1 MSGTWHEISP
11 GPTPHRTLPTG
22 LTRRIRQ
29 RPLVE
34 RDGVSSGN
42 CSWNCFERMAAWTY
56 KTRYLSHWNDSV
68 FASPPPFPNLHPTCP
83 IDCLPEPIRS
93 AVLHVI
99 QDKEAPAA
107 CALTDA
113 LAAIA
118 AVVHCGFDCV
128 ALDGECLPATLFTCA
143 LAPSATGKGRSF
155 KLFFKLFLNAKKRQ
169 PRRTSVVNDAGHGIT
184 PSRNPRVETLVSRT
198 ISYAKLVEMLDGQS
212 MTLTLQRE
220 DGRSLLKSTLFKD
233 DIDSLTQLWSG
244 DPPLDNFVHG
254 VELEATDA
262 RCSLGFRT
270 QPKPMYKYANGQGQD
285 DCAIGLW
292 PRAVT
297 GCHDPERFQENET
310 YVPKRGRYSAEAF
323 QARMEALT
331 DKINQ
336 KRQSGDFSRTG
347 VGLDLFARAYMY
359 NLSYKLKEWIP
370 HEYRDIREAAARAWE
385 NTLRIAVVLHVF
397 CGGVNSDVSV
407 DMVQRAWAIVEWSL
421 SQYRL
426 IFVEAIAPPHA
437 ETVAAAGATS
447 LRPWHTQAPKAEK
460 VPRPLQD
467 AQWVLD
473 CLDRLCHPFLRQ
485 TKLSEVRLLAGLPE
499 KRFMTA
505 VAWLKLEHI
514 VTIHGTG
521 QSAVIGYF

>member
-1 MSGTWHEISP
+1 MSARG
-11 GPTPHRTLPTG
+11 
-22 LTRRIRQ
+22 IR
-29 RPLVE
+29 
-34 RDGVSSGN
+34 SGN
-42 CSWNCFERMAAWTY
+42 NPWNCSIPWQFEPY
-56 KTRYLSHWNDSV
+56 KTGSLLRWSHSV
-68 FASPPPFPNLHPTCP
+68 FASPPAFPNLRPTCP
-83 IDCLPEPIRS
+83 IDCLPEPLRS

-113 LAAIA
+113 LAASA

-128 ALDGECLPATLFTCA
+128 ALDGERLPATINTCA
-143 LAPSATGKGRSF
+143 VAPSGSGKGRSF
-155 KLFFKLFLNAKKRQ
+155 KLFFKHFLNSRKWQ
-169 PRRTSVVNDAGHGIT
+169 SRRTAAVDAAGYGIT
-184 PSRNPRVETLVSRT
+184 PARIPRVETLVSRT
-198 ISYAKLVEMLDGQS
+198 ISYAKLVEMLDGRS

-233 DIDSLTQLWSG
+233 NIDALTQLWSG

-262 RCSLGFRT
+262 RGSVGFRT
-270 QPKPMYKYANGQGQD
+270 QPKPMYKYATGQGQD

-310 YVPKRGRYSAEAF
+310 YVLKRGRYSAEAF

-331 DKINQ
+331 DEINQ
-336 KRQSGDFSRTG
+336 KRQCGDFSRTG

-359 NLSYKLKEWIP
+359 NLNYKLKEWIP
-370 HEYRDIREAAARAWE
+370 REYRDIREAAARAWE

-397 CGGVNSDVSV
+397 CGGVNSKVSV
-407 DMVQRAWAIVEWSL
+407 DTVQRAWAIVEWSL

-426 IFVEAIAPPHA
+426 VFVEAVAPPHA
-437 ETVAAAGATS
+437 ETVAATGATS
-447 LRPWHTQAPKAEK
+447 LRPWHDPAPKAEK

-473 CLDRLCHPFLRQ
+473 CLDRLCPLFLRQ

>member
-1 MSGTWHEISP
+1 
-11 GPTPHRTLPTG
+11 
-22 LTRRIRQ
+22 
-29 RPLVE
+29 
-34 RDGVSSGN
+34 
-42 CSWNCFERMAAWTY
+42 
-56 KTRYLSHWNDSV
+56 V

-83 IDCLPEPIRS
+83 IDCLPEPLRS

-128 ALDGECLPATLFTCA
+128 ALDGERLPATLNTCT

-155 KLFFKLFLNAKKRQ
+155 KLFFKHFLDAKKRQ
-169 PRRTSVVNDAGHGIT
+169 PRRAATVDAAGHGIT
-184 PSRNPRVETLVSRT
+184 PARSPRVETLVSRT
-198 ISYAKLVEMLDGQS
+198 VSYAKLVEMLDGQS

-233 DIDSLTQLWSG
+233 DIDALTQLWGG
-244 DPPLDNFVHG
+244 DPPLDNYVHG

-262 RCSLGFRT
+262 RGSLGFRI
-270 QPKPMYKYANGQGQD
+270 QPKPMYTYAAGQGQD

-292 PRAVT
+292 PRAVI
-297 GCHDPERFQENET
+297 GCHDPERFPENET
-310 YVPKRGRYSAEAF
+310 YVPKPGRYSAKAF
-323 QARMEALT
+323 QARIEALT
-331 DKINQ
+331 DQINQ
-336 KRQSGDFSRTG
+336 RRQSGDLSRTDI
-347 VGLDLFARAYMY
+347 GLDLFARAYMSQ
-359 NLSYKLKEWIP
+359 LSYKLKEWLP
-370 HEYRDIREAAARAWE
+370 NEYRDIREAAGRAWE

-397 CGGVNSDVSV
+397 CDGVNSVSV
-407 DMVQRAWAIVEWSL
+407 DMVQRAWAIMEWSL

-426 IFVEAIAPPHA
+426 VFVEAIAPRPA
-437 ETVAAAGATS
+437 KAVTAAGAAPVQPWQS
-447 LRPWHTQAPKAEK
+447 LASIEK

-473 CLDRLCHPFLRQ
+473 CLDRICRPFLRQ
-485 TKLSEVRLLAGLPE
+485 TRLSEVRLLAGLPE

-505 VAWLKLEHI
+505 VSWLKLERI
-514 VTIHGTG
+514 VAIHGTG
-521 QSAVIGYF
+521 QATVIGYF

>member
-1 MSGTWHEISP
+1 M
-11 GPTPHRTLPTG
+11 
-22 LTRRIRQ
+22 
-29 RPLVE
+29 
-34 RDGVSSGN
+34 
-42 CSWNCFERMAAWTY
+42 
-56 KTRYLSHWNDSV
+56 

-83 IDCLPEPIRS
+83 VDCLPEPLRS

-113 LAAIA
+113 LAATA

-128 ALDGECLPATLFTCA
+128 ALDGERLPVTLNTCA
-143 LAPSATGKGRSF
+143 VAPSATGKGRSF
-155 KLFFKLFLNAKKRQ
+155 KLFFKHFLNAKKRQ
-169 PRRTSVVNDAGHGIT
+169 PGRTATVNAAEHGVT
-184 PSRNPRVETLVSRT
+184 QARSPRVETLVSRT
-198 ISYAKLVEMLDGQS
+198 ISYAKLVEMLDGHS

-233 DIDSLTQLWSG
+233 DIDALTQLWSG

-254 VELEATDA
+254 VELEASDA
-262 RCSLGFRT
+262 RGSLGFRI
-270 QPKPMYKYANGQGQD
+270 QPKPMYTYAAGQGQD

-292 PRAVT
+292 PRAVI
-297 GCHDPERFQENET
+297 GCHDPERFPENET
-310 YVPKRGRYSAEAF
+310 YVPKPGRYSARPF
-323 QARMEALT
+323 QARIEALA
-331 DKINQ
+331 DQINQ
-336 KRQSGDFSRTG
+336 KRQCGDLSRTA
-347 VGLDLFARAYMY
+347 VGLDLLARAYMSQ
-359 NLSYKLKEWIP
+359 LSYKLKEWI
-370 HEYRDIREAAARAWE
+370 HNEYRDIREAAGRAWE

-397 CGGVNSDVSV
+397 CGRVDSDVPV

-426 IFVEAIAPPHA
+426 VFVEAIAPRPA
-437 ETVAAAGATS
+437 KAVAAAGAAPMQ
-447 LRPWHTQAPKAEK
+447 PWQPPAPKTGK

-473 CLDRLCHPFLRQ
+473 CLDRICCPFLRQ

-514 VTIHGTG
+514 VAIHGTG
-521 QSAVIGYF
+521 QATVIGYF